1 MTWDAIVY
9 DGEANGISSNSASID
24 GCLAEAGK
32 FTHYIFKNMFCVSI
46 VADITVIS
54 LIARSE
60 RAVYA

>member
-24 GCLAEAGK
+24 GCLAETGE
-32 FTHYIFKNMFCVSI
+32 FTHCIFKNMFCVSI
-46 VADITVIS
+46 LADITVIS

-60 RAVYA
+60 RMVYA